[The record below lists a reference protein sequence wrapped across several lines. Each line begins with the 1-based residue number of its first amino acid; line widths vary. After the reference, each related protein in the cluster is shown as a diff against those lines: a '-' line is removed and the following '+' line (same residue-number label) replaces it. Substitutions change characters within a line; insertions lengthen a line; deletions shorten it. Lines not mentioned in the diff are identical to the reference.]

1 MRLYKDL
8 ETRTLKELHQLKD
21 MVYTNDLLTY
31 EEKTENLRR
40 IQRMIDVQSGQT
52 LKDIEAAQAD
62 YSDIGA

>member
-8 ETRTLKELHQLKD
+8 ETRTLNELHQLKD